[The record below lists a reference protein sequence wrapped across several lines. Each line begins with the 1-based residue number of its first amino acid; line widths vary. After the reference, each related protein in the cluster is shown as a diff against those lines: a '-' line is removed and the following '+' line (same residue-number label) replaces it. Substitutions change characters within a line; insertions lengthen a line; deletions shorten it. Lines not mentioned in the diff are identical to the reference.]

1 MKTTFLKPLAAGS
14 VVALTIFSCAG
25 SNEAA
30 GNTGMEPTDVVIT
43 ETEVA
48 GTTTPDGT
56 VVVAETEVVADT
68 TILTPDMDPMANT
81 TGVLYDDTYDNMED
95 TEDYDLLTL
104 ARANPNLST
113 FVELIEASGLVPSL
127 QVAGPVTLFAP
138 TNQAFMEM
146 SEERLASLVQPE
158 NRAELIEILNMH
170 FLPSEVSSLDFQS
183 NSFIDRG
190 EEEDIPVSVDMDGN
204 VVYVGGAQIIK
215 SDVEA
220 SNGILHIVND
230 IIETTEEAGA
240 DID

>member
-1 MKTTFLKPLAAGS
+1 M
-14 VVALTIFSCAG
+14 ALTIFSCAG
-25 SNEAA
+25 SNETA
-30 GNTGMEPTDVVIT
+30 GNTGMEPTDVVVT

-48 GTTTPDGT
+48 GTTTPDGA
-56 VVVAETEVVADT
+56 VIVAETEVVADT
-68 TILTPDMDPMANT
+68 TILTPEMDPMANT
-81 TGVLYDDTYDNMED
+81 TGVLYDNTYDNMED
-95 TEDYDLLTL
+95 TEDYDVLAL
-104 ARANPNLST
+104 ARVNPNLST
-113 FVELIEASGLVPSL
+113 FVQLVEASGLTPSL
-127 QVAGPVTLFAP
+127 QMAGPLTLFAP

-146 SEERLASLVQPE
+146 SEEKLASLTEPE
-158 NRAELIEILNMH
+158 NRAELIKILNLH

-230 IIETTEEAGA
+230 FIETSDEAGA